1 MASEEG
7 GQKEYDAGAPTMA
20 AVEQFGQTVER
31 SKKAPPM
38 VVDPS
43 YYSIGGGIANDE
55 QAKAAMRAANAG
67 KFPVRV
73 MPSDPYDTTYQIKE
87 DLANPIPGQ
96 AGGGL
101 IVGPGPAMATPSR
114 PLPWTKDDIKYLQ
127 RKRDA
132 EENAAYLFWQAT
144 KYDLNDPATRDWF
157 QRVCPSYFDQRSSLI
172 EEQIDAAAR
181 YSKIRLRG
189 PKSEDDY
196 KFEWM
201 VETGRLKLPEGPIWD
216 PYKWM
221 TTEAGVLP
229 NATAQETADGIE
241 QYNQTA
247 YRRGLWN
254 PIKVMTP
261 QKGGLMI
268 NPYNKGDISGMPN
281 TNFVGP
287 VGVIPVTDPQ
297 GRYNVAYGGPGLMGA
312 RDEFNTNVNNANL
325 VVAKNVRRQQ
335 ANINTSVARNPLGY
349 RGAVRN
355 PYPNV
360 P

>member
-1 MASEEG
+1 MASEG
-7 GQKEYDAGAPTMA
+7 SDKKEYDAGAPTMA
-20 AVEQFGQTVER
+20 AVEQFGQTVEK

-43 YYSIGGGIANDE
+43 YYVSAVGGLTEE

-67 KFPVRV
+67 KFPIRV
-73 MPSDPYDTTYQIKE
+73 LPADPYDTTYQIKE
-87 DLANPIPGQ
+87 DLASPIPAQ
-96 AGGGL
+96 AGL
-101 IVGPGPAMATPSR
+101 IIGPAPPMATPSR

-201 VETGRLKLPEGPIWD
+201 IETGRLKLPEGPIWD
-216 PYKWM
+216 PYQWM
-221 TTEAGVLP
+221 VSEAHVAP
-229 NATAQETADGIE
+229 NATAQQTVNAITD
-241 QYNQTA
+241 YNQTA

-254 PIKVMTP
+254 PIKVMNP

-281 TNFVGP
+281 SNFIGP
-287 VGVIPVTDPQ
+287 VGVTPSADPQ
-297 GRYNVAYGGPGLMGA
+297 GRYNVAYGGPGLLGA
-312 RDEFNTNVNNANL
+312 RETYNQNENNADV
-325 VVAKNVRRQQ
+325 VVARNAARQQ
-335 ANINTSVARNPLGY
+335 ANIRANRIQNP
-349 RGAVRN
+349 GAYGGAAMN
-355 PYPNV
+355 AYPNV